1 MDRAAIAACPIMVV
15 GVVMLCGGCPPAHPK
30 KRPPLHARPRLGKV
44 IVSVHDRYGSMSL
57 IKYRM
62 RGVWVSIGFF
72 DPSILP
78 IGRVFLTSVGLLMG
92 LPLTWR
98 LLPARREA
106 AARVG
111 WRAPCGS
118 ARWRGGG
125 TRRVPRRGRV
135 AAYVRSDDG
144 S

>member
-1 MDRAAIAACPIMVV
+1 MPHRAAKINVRAVNQTEV
-15 GVVMLCGGCPPAHPK
+15 
-30 KRPPLHARPRLGKV
+30 RF
-44 IVSVHDRYGSMSL
+44 GSMSL

-111 WRAPCGS
+111 WRAS
-118 ARWRGGG
+118 
-125 TRRVPRRGRV
+125 
-135 AAYVRSDDG
+135 
-144 S
+144 

>member
-1 MDRAAIAACPIMVV
+1 M
-15 GVVMLCGGCPPAHPK
+15 G
-30 KRPPLHARPRLGKV
+30 RPHANDWTLPHFSGWAVLWRYSEIPEADV
-44 IVSVHDRYGSMSL
+44 RYGSMSL

-78 IGRVFLTSVGLLMG
+78 IGRVFLTSVRRLMG

-111 WRAPCGS
+111 WRAS
-118 ARWRGGG
+118 
-125 TRRVPRRGRV
+125 
-135 AAYVRSDDG
+135 
-144 S
+144 